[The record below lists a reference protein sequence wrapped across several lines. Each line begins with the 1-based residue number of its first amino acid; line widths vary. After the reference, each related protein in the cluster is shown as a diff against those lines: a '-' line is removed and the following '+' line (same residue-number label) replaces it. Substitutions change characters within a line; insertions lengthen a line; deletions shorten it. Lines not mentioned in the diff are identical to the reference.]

1 MKNKEIWKD
10 IKGYEGLYQVSNKG
24 RVRGVDRILCN
35 GAKWKGRVLKFKKV
49 SSGYLGVTLCKNN
62 NIDQQLVHRLVADSF
77 IPKEGKKLTVN
88 HKDGVKYNNA
98 AENLEWLSYSGNLQH
113 AYDNRLRKAPHEKS
127 VIQYSI
133 DGSYIAS
140 FKSMAEASRRTGVN
154 RQDIGAVA
162 NKKRRQ
168 AGGYVWKLKSKKS

>member
-24 RVRGVDRILCN
+24 RVRGIDRILCN

-62 NIDQQLVHRLVADSF
+62 DIDQQLVHRLVADCF
-77 IPKEGKKLTVN
+77 IPKEDKNLIVN

-98 AENLEWLSYSGNLQH
+98 AENL
-113 AYDNRLRKAPHEKS
+113 
-127 VIQYSI
+127 
-133 DGSYIAS
+133 
-140 FKSMAEASRRTGVN
+140 
-154 RQDIGAVA
+154 
-162 NKKRRQ
+162 
-168 AGGYVWKLKSKKS
+168 